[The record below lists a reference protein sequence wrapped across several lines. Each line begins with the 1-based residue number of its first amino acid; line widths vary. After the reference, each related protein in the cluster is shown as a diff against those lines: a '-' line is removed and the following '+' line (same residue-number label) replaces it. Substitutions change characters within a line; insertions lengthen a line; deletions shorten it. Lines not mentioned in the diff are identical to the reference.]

1 MPQKDIQPH
10 ELSFSTDNGKTYK
23 PLGQALNENLI
34 VDDLIPE
41 EGTKLPFIKP
51 DEEHVITCKFN
62 IRSNPYLYIFLLT
75 GKWPSNNWLKMHG
88 YPMRR
93 RCGFHR
99 RKHI

>member
-1 MPQKDIQPH
+1 MPPKDTQPH
-10 ELSFSTDNGKTYK
+10 NIFVSTDGGETYSLLGKMTETH
-23 PLGQALNENLI
+23 LF

-41 EGTKLPFIKP
+41 DNTKLPFIKP
-51 DEEHVITCKFN
+51 NDESVFTCKFN
-62 IRSNPYLYIFLLT
+62 IRDNPSMFMFLAT

-99 RKHI
+99 RKHK